1 MAVPSDYIKRTSKNE
16 LIEESTIGNLSVTEI
31 DDKNDPEQKT
41 VTIDAAIG
49 EVYEPAAPP
58 KTSSRS

>member
-31 DDKNDPEQKT
+31 EDKNDPEQKT
-41 VTIDAAIG
+41 VQ
-49 EVYEPAAPP
+49 
-58 KTSSRS
+58 

>member
-1 MAVPSDYIKRTSKNE
+1 MEGGPHDCFE
-16 LIEESTIGNLSVTEI
+16 LLYLPQESTIGNLSMTEI
-31 DDKNDPEQKT
+31 DDKNNPEQKT
-41 VTIDAAIG
+41 VTIDAAIGEG